1 MPDHLQRQLI
11 STLLALRSRWLPALV
26 LVVVIHIV
34 AFAFATGQ
42 IDVPF
47 LYRGPQG

>member
-1 MPDHLQRQLI
+1 MI
-11 STLLALRSRWLPALV
+11 TSLLAARSRWLPAVILV
-26 LVVVIHIV
+26 LVIHIV
-34 AFAFATGQ
+34 AVAFASGQ

>member
-1 MPDHLQRQLI
+1 MMI
-11 STLLALRSRWLPALV
+11 ASLLATRSRWLPAVVLV
-26 LVVVIHIV
+26 LVIHII

>member
-1 MPDHLQRQLI
+1 MMI
-11 STLLALRSRWLPALV
+11 ASLLATRSRWLPAVV
-26 LVVVIHIV
+26 LVVVIHII

>member
-1 MPDHLQRQLI
+1 MIASLF
-11 STLLALRSRWLPALV
+11 AARSRWLPAVV